1 MTPETDPAML
11 NFALG
16 VLGNLLATGLTFL
29 LAHFTQVARRAGKSQ
44 AQVASLACA
53 AVASTALAI
62 LAALWITSKGTELWI
77 SALMALVALTPL
89 VAFIATWMVQT
100 TSVGIVEVNRHTR
113 GRVGPHSLLTDSTD
127 GFLFMGTGASKLTS
141 QRAAFEE
148 AVLGATRAGKSVQL
162 LLSHPDEANLRAAAK
177 RAKRPED
184 DYRKLVLETL
194 RFVKEIKE
202 QRGGDI
208 QVRFYR
214 GVREFRLFFVGNR
227 YLVMSY
233 NVYGVDSAEDFPS
246 VVLLRDQRQAT
257 RSFYWAFKTY
267 FEREW
272 DAAKNNRWDFVKY
285 V

>member
-1 MTPETDPAML
+1 MTPDIDSAMF

-16 VLGNLLATGLTFL
+16 ILGNLLATALTFV
-29 LAHFTQVARRAGKSQ
+29 LAHFTQAARRAGKSQ
-44 AQVASLACA
+44 AQVTTLACA
-53 AVASTALAI
+53 AIGSTALAI
-62 LAALWITSKGTELWI
+62 LAALWVTSKGTDLWI
-77 SALMALVALTPL
+77 STLMAFLALAPL
-89 VAFIATWMVQT
+89 VAFMAAWLTRS

-113 GRVGPHSLLTDSTD
+113 GKVGPHSLLSDSTD

-141 QRAAFEE
+141 QRDAFEE

-162 LLSHPDEANLRAAAK
+162 LLSNPDEANLRAAAM

-184 DYRKLVLETL
+184 EYRKLVLDTL

-202 QRGGDI
+202 QRGGNV

-227 YLVMSY
+227 YVVVSY
-233 NVYGVDSAEDFPS
+233 NVYGVTSAEDFPS
-246 VVLLRDQRQAT
+246 LVLLRDQRQAT

-267 FEREW
+267 FDREW
-272 DAAKNNRWDFVKY
+272 DSAKTSRWDFNKY